1 MQSSPIV
8 GSILN
13 ALYPTFSHTNS
24 RHSCSQM
31 SPCSRNMLR
40 HGLESSI
47 NLREFERASRVRNTS
62 MADTIVIR
70 RLGCNVSWFRSIGK
84 HGMGLH
90 WPQELVSTAFVRNAN
105 ISMNGSLN
113 WRNYDLCG
121 DVNDKTLIVA
131 FVVHDHLMRSTLS
144 DSSDRPRIPMAT
156 VAPSQPSSSS
166 GSPRA
171 LPRHWRRSTEGSS
184 RPVGALPLGHASTRR
199 WCRDWERT
207 RPWRSRASRASGFAS
222 S

>member
-1 MQSSPIV
+1 MQSSPTV

-31 SPCSRNMLR
+31 SPCSRNILR
-40 HGLESSI
+40 NGLEASI
-47 NLREFERASRVRNTS
+47 NLQKFERASRVRNTS
-62 MADTIVIR
+62 MADPIVIR

-84 HGMGLH
+84 HGMGLN
-90 WPQELVSTAFVRNAN
+90 WLQELVSTAFVRNAN
-105 ISMNGSLN
+105 ISMNGSVN

-131 FVVHDHLMRSTLS
+131 FVVHDHLMRPDLS
-144 DSSDRPRIPMAT
+144 DSSDEPSVRMSTI
-156 VAPSQPSSSS
+156 APSQPLSL
-166 GSPRA
+166 RVA
-171 LPRHWRRSTEGSS
+171 LVLPRHWRRSTEGSS